1 MNNNDDDDDNDL
13 LKVLNSGI
21 LLFFF
26 KTANSLFSISPS
38 MGKTPLPFKKK
49 KNPWH
54 HVTD

>member
-49 KNPWH
+49 KTPGI
-54 HVTD
+54 T